1 MSYSVSLFIE
11 FFFRFKAALQ
21 MINEQGKRQQR
32 EMQLYS
38 DVETLIPVTQ
48 VFYTELNISF

>member
-1 MSYSVSLFIE
+1 
-11 FFFRFKAALQ
+11 
-21 MINEQGKRQQR
+21 MISEQGKQQQR

-38 DVETLIPVTQ
+38 DVETLIPDVAMQ